1 MDNGHED
8 VSDDVVLS
16 MVERLAPR
24 SRTSITGILRNA
36 EKIYGKPL
44 HLQAYRADRL
54 RGLTGLFRDTPEAGY
69 IAYRQDDPVTY
80 QLHCICHELAHVVF
94 VHEDCHVLRGS
105 ELAGAQADALN
116 TLVIRGRGAVSDPE
130 ELVAEEF
137 AYRLM
142 QRLLRT
148 EFSEEDDIFG

>member
-1 MDNGHED
+1 MVTSHDAN
-8 VSDDVVLS
+8 DDVVLT
-16 MVERLAPR
+16 MVERLAPTPQ
-24 SRTSITGILRNA
+24 TSITGILRNA
-36 EKIYGKPL
+36 EMVYGKPL
-44 HLQAYRADRL
+44 YLQACRTDQL
-54 RGLTGLFRDTPEAGY
+54 RGLTGLFRDTPEGGY
-69 IAYRQDDPVTY
+69 ISYRQDDPVTY

-94 VHEDCHVLRGS
+94 VHEDCNVLRASG
-105 ELAGAQADALN
+105 LADEQADALN

-148 EFSEEDDIFG
+148 HLSEEDSIFG